1 MNVLFIIKILL
12 FNNLNNSGSIEA
24 LVPRSLFAVKDTIN
38 LKVNSEGFAPVLVNW
53 EKGIVSE
60 IIPIKKDYLKIKKIL
75 FPRFVEPHSHF
86 DKSFSWLSFPNLKS
100 NYENALSVNIE
111 EHITRT
117 AGKVINRAEKSLN
130 FALENGYRAIRSHV
144 DTYNLQDKTIW
155 PELFE
160 LRQKYLSLISLQY
173 VALAPLE
180 FWSSK
185 DGEKLAKNLKKSGDI
200 IGGVVVPPFNKQKHD
215 YLLSNM
221 ILLASKYNLE
231 IDLHIDESSQ
241 FPGAGIKLLL
251 RTIKKLKCN
260 VSITCSHLSSISLL
274 KSRDIAILSKQLV
287 ENNIK
292 VVALPLTNFWL
303 LNHDKNALPIVRPVA
318 PIKQLQ
324 NFFVDVSVGSDNVQD
339 PWYPFG
345 NFDPFYLMALAIPML
360 QINPWDRLSISALLT
375 APSRLLNLSWDG
387 IIRGG
392 CPADFVILD
401 GTSWADIISGN
412 VKKEV
417 LIKGKIYKK

>member
-1 MNVLFIIKILL
+1 
-12 FNNLNNSGSIEA
+12 LNNSGIVEA
-24 LVPRSLFAVKDTIN
+24 FVPRSLFTVKENIQVE
-38 LKVNSEGFAPVLVNW
+38 VNSEGFAPVKVIW
-53 EKGIVSE
+53 DKGIVSD
-60 IIPIKKDYLKIKKIL
+60 ILPINRDFSKINKIL
-75 FPRFVEPHSHF
+75 FPRFVEPHAHF

-100 NYENALSVNIE
+100 NYENALSVNLE

-117 AGKVINRAEKSLN
+117 SCKVINRAEKSLN
-130 FALENGYRAIRSHV
+130 LAVENGYRAIRTHV
-144 DTYNLQDKTIW
+144 DTYNFQDQTIW
-155 PELFE
+155 PKLLE
-160 LRQKYLSLISLQY
+160 LRQKYLSLITLQH

-200 IGGVVVPPFNKQKHD
+200 IGGVVVPPFNKQKLKD
-215 YLLSNM
+215 LLSNM

-231 IDLHIDESSQ
+231 IDLHIDESSHS
-241 FPGAGIKLLL
+241 PGAGIKLLL
-251 RTIKKLKCN
+251 RTIKNLKSK
-260 VSITCSHLSSISLL
+260 VPITCSHLSSISLL
-274 KSRDIAILSKQLV
+274 KNRAIKNLSKQLV

-292 VVALPLTNFWL
+292 VIALPLTNFWL
-303 LNHDKNALPIVRPVA
+303 LNHERNELPILRPVA

-345 NFDPFYLMALAIPML
+345 NFDPFYLMSLAIPML
-360 QINPWDRLSISALLT
+360 QINPWDRLSMSALLT

-392 CPADFVILD
+392 CPADFVILN
-401 GTSWADIISGN
+401 GTSWADVVSGN

-417 LIKGKIYKK
+417 RIKGTIYER